1 MLSHE
6 KRYIVLL
13 YKSGTD
19 FSFTADEGLTL
30 VTSPI
35 SCLNK
40 ATEKPYDLIAI
51 CFDLVCLRE
60 SDALVELCT
69 ALKKNRYTRQIPLF
83 ALLPFK
89 HRKLLESLRDAGVEY
104 VKFYDL
110 KELNSKSS
118 AKILA
123 MPPAEECRTGR
134 VLSEICPYINYF
146 AISRHQEILFCGA
159 YLNRM
164 VIASYRLK
172 HYCERANYENC
183 EYFKNPKFSNQ
194 L

>member
-6 KRYIVLL
+6 KRYITLL

-40 ATEKPYDLIAI
+40 AMEKPYDLIAI

-60 SDALVELCT
+60 RDALVELCT
-69 ALKKNRYTRQIPLF
+69 ALKKNRYTRQIPIL
-83 ALLPFK
+83 AILPFK
-89 HRKLLESLRDAGVEY
+89 HRKLLENIRDAGVEY

-110 KELNSKSS
+110 KDLNSESGIKT
-118 AKILA
+118 LV
-123 MPPAEECRTGR
+123 MPTAEECRISR
-134 VLSEICPYINYF
+134 VLSKICPYINYSP
-146 AISRHQEILFCGA
+146 ISRHQEILFCGA

-164 VIASYRLK
+164 VIATYRLK
-172 HYCERANYENC
+172 HYCEKSNYENC

>member
-1 MLSHE
+1 MLSYE
-6 KRYIVLL
+6 KHNITLL

-19 FSFTADEGLTL
+19 FSSTADEGLTL

-35 SCLNK
+35 SCLNE
-40 ATEKPYDLIAI
+40 AMEKPYDLIVI
-51 CFDLVCLRE
+51 CFDLASLRE

-69 ALKKNRYTRQIPLF
+69 ALKKNRYTRQIPL
-83 ALLPFK
+83 LVILPFK

-110 KELNSKSS
+110 KELDSKSRV
-118 AKILA
+118 KTLVT
-123 MPPAEECRTGR
+123 PPAKECGIGR
-134 VLSEICPYINYF
+134 VLSEICPYINYSP
-146 AISRHQEILFCGA
+146 IGRHQEILFCGA

-164 VIASYRLK
+164 VIATYRLK
-172 HYCERANYENC
+172 HYCETYNYENC

-194 L
+194 T